1 MDIVLLYRMN
11 GNDNQE
17 NDYHILLM
25 SNNNIFHKNYQNVHN
40 SNVHYKVMNDH
51 DHMDNMY
58 DAFVRMDDYCDD
70 SIISAVDDYVDD
82 EMMRNENDELMMNDD
97 Y

>member
-1 MDIVLLYRMN
+1 
-11 GNDNQE
+11 
-17 NDYHILLM
+17 
-25 SNNNIFHKNYQNVHN
+25 
-40 SNVHYKVMNDH
+40 
-51 DHMDNMY
+51 
-58 DAFVRMDDYCDD
+58 MDDYCDD